1 MISYQKLFVQN
12 VYELWKHVLDLDK
25 NVSDLSLC
33 YLHTSETSGILKTLK
48 SQER

>member
-1 MISYQKLFVQN
+1 MIFYPKLFVQN

-25 NVSDLSLC
+25 SVSDLSLC
-33 YLHTSETSGILKTLK
+33 YLHTSETLDILKISK